1 MHNNRV
7 PFAEDFSFWKET
19 HFDKGFA
26 VYESRILT
34 DTVYCRFRNEEFV
47 FPSSTKGLSA
57 LLQWGPLDA
66 NDKRYPANGVPV
78 KKLRSFAKNLEKKN
92 GRL

>member
-1 MHNNRV
+1 MTDEER
-7 PFAEDFSFWKET
+7 FSFWEET

-34 DTVYCRFRNEEFV
+34 DTVYCRFRGEEFE

-57 LLQWGPLDA
+57 LLHWGPLVDSEEQ
-66 NDKRYPANGVPV
+66 YPANGVPV
-78 KKLRSFAKNLEKKN
+78 KKLRMFAKNLEKKN